1 MLALEYFN
9 LMAPSLISPQKG
21 YIITLPNYTAWQAK
35 YVAGQTWSQGEVYG
49 VFMNT

>member
-21 YIITLPNYTAWQAK
+21 YIITLPNYTAWQINTLPGRHGARVK
-35 YVAGQTWSQGEVYG
+35 SM
-49 VFMNT
+49 VFS